1 MSQEFEKIR
10 ESWKRSRD
18 VIKWDIYRQIQKH
31 IQGWGLKVNEFNL
44 WRLDHLIKNEDL
56 ILPEKEIAEW
66 DREMKVALNIVSA
79 VELFLRKL
87 QWADADVIDG
97 KIIWNTIVDKLMIKF
112 FDVKVNIVVED
123 EKLEPSTTK

>member
-1 MSQEFEKIR
+1 M
-10 ESWKRSRD
+10 
-18 VIKWDIYRQIQKH
+18 
-31 IQGWGLKVNEFNL
+31 
-44 WRLDHLIKNEDL
+44 DHLIKNEDL

-123 EKLEPSTTK
+123 EKL